1 MLSKISELSIYFAYT
16 HYASSVYELV
26 FHSRSD
32 VAKQTRN
39 PAVARIADRN
49 GCQWSSRSCK
59 VNNCHTIWKG
69 VCDFLLVINIILG
82 LLGLPL
88 SHISAYWPSRSFKVN
103 DLFIS
108 FESQYATSC

>member
-1 MLSKISELSIYFAYT
+1 MHCTATNANTRAFALLAARLLAYFIGISMLSKISELSIYFAYT

-49 GCQWSSRSCK
+49 GCQ
-59 VNNCHTIWKG
+59 
-69 VCDFLLVINIILG
+69 
-82 LLGLPL
+82 
-88 SHISAYWPSRSFKVN
+88 
-103 DLFIS
+103 
-108 FESQYATSC
+108 